1 MGTTAPPT
9 DTTEPAPK
17 KLSKK
22 KAPSKSSKKKKKKK
36 KKKSIDEKTRR
47 ALEMMLPATP
57 AEEAAKVLED
67 NEPPLLTHTPVT
79 AAMKGKP
86 LTITAHAYD
95 PSGVF
100 GPILY
105 LRKKGLPGS
114 EYIPMRMAASK
125 TGAAGDYALE
135 VPAAL
140 VGVDALEYYIEAWDN
155 AGNGPARVGSPES
168 PLPVKVEEEKKI
180 IVGLPTPPAPP
191 NVIVAQRGG
200 APTITHTA
208 VAQASKGQPIEISA
222 NLAGDTGVQGA
233 TVMYRHAGERE
244 YKALPMGNVGGD
256 NYTATIPGPMANA
269 DIEYYLEAFDKYGNG
284 PGRSGSP
291 NNPYLVKV
299 GSPGVA
305 GMAQA
310 PMEHNTVI
318 GIGIDAGA
326 PGGGGVTLL
335 VRPLWWLGLNAGLAY
350 NYAGVGFRGGLS
362 LAPCWC
368 AVTPTLNLDVGHYYS
383 GDFNKFA
390 SVSDPATKAIL
401 SHVNYTFATA
411 QIGLEFGSQR
421 WFNFYLRGGLAYFE
435 STLSSAD
442 LTALA
447 GGSGTTLKAGDGKF
461 SSVAPCLSL
470 GFHIFVY

>member
-1 MGTTAPPT
+1 
-9 DTTEPAPK
+9 
-17 KLSKK
+17 
-22 KAPSKSSKKKKKKK
+22 
-36 KKKSIDEKTRR
+36 
-47 ALEMMLPATP
+47 
-57 AEEAAKVLED
+57 
-67 NEPPLLTHTPVT
+67 
-79 AAMKGKP
+79 
-86 LTITAHAYD
+86 
-95 PSGVF
+95 
-100 GPILY
+100 
-105 LRKKGLPGS
+105 
-114 EYIPMRMAASK
+114 MRMAASK

-140 VGVDALEYYIEAWDN
+140 VNVDALEYYIEAWDN
-155 AGNGPARVGSPES
+155 AGNGPTRVGSPES
-168 PLPVKVEEEKKI
+168 PFPVKVEEEKKI
-180 IVGLPTPPAPP
+180 LVGLPTPPASP

-208 VAQASKGQPIEISA
+208 VAQAGRGQPIEINA

-233 TVMYRHAGERE
+233 TVMFRHAGEKE

-269 DIEYYLEAFDKYGNG
+269 DIEYYLEAFDRYGNG
-284 PGRSGSP
+284 PGRSGGPS
-291 NNPYLVKV
+291 NPYLVKV

-305 GMAQA
+305 RMTQA
-310 PMEHNTVI
+310 PMERNTLI

-350 NYAGVGFRGGLS
+350 NYAGFGFRGGLS

-368 AVTPTLNLDVGHYYS
+368 AVTPTLNLDIGHYFS

-390 SVSDPATKAIL
+390 SVSDPATKALL
-401 SHVNYTFATA
+401 SHVTYTFATA

-435 STLSSAD
+435 STFSRAD

-447 GGSGTTLKAGDGKF
+447 QGKIAGDPSTTYQAGNGKF